1 MQIVLK
7 YFWVTDDKEIAQ
19 ETMEQRPV
27 NKLFTNYK
35 RIVRPV
41 SNQKVV
47 HAFISENNNTQ
58 MSPETK

>member
-1 MQIVLK
+1 
-7 YFWVTDDKEIAQ
+7 
-19 ETMEQRPV
+19 MEQRTV
-27 NKLFTNYK
+27 NKLFTNYR

-41 SNQKVV
+41 STQKVV

>member
-1 MQIVLK
+1 
-7 YFWVTDDKEIAQ
+7 
-19 ETMEQRPV
+19 MEQRTV

-41 SNQKVV
+41 STQKVV

-58 MSPETK
+58 MSPETKIALTTIDLKWKKK